1 MNDTENKIDQLFLNL
16 VLSLHSAAMQQMGKL
31 KNPMTDTIE
40 RNLGQAELSIDMLD
54 MIKEKTQGN
63 LSEEENKFLT
73 QMLNELKMNF
83 MDEKN
88 KVEDVPPEETAKDG
102 DSEDKNES
110 SDMKPKEE
118 DSEEKTA
125 EKSGEEE

>member
-1 MNDTENKIDQLFLNL
+1 MSETENKLDQLFMNL

-31 KNPMTDTIE
+31 KNPITDKVE

-54 MIKEKTQGN
+54 MIKKKTEGN
-63 LSEEENKFLT
+63 LSEEENKFLK

-88 KVEDVPPEETAKDG
+88 KGEEKPPEEVSEDEEPEDEKTSSDVKPDEK
-102 DSEDKNES
+102 DSENDKE
-110 SDMKPKEE
+110 
-118 DSEEKTA
+118 

>member
-1 MNDTENKIDQLFLNL
+1 MNETENKIDQLFLNL

-31 KNPMTDTIE
+31 KNPMTDTID

-54 MIKEKTQGN
+54 VIKKKTEGN
-63 LSEEENKFLT
+63 LSEEEDKFLT
-73 QMLNELKMNF
+73 LMLNELKMNF

-88 KVEDVPPEETAKDG
+88 KGEDMPPEESAKDG

-110 SDMKPKEE
+110 SDIEPKEE
-118 DSEEKTA
+118 DLEEKTA

>member
-1 MNDTENKIDQLFLNL
+1 MSETENKLDQLFLNL

-31 KNPMTDTIE
+31 KNPITDKVE

-54 MIKEKTQGN
+54 MIKKKTEGN
-63 LSEEENKFLT
+63 LSEEENKFLK

-88 KVEDVPPEETAKDG
+88 KGEEKPPEEVSEDEESEDEKTSSDVKPDEK
-102 DSEDKNES
+102 DSENDKE
-110 SDMKPKEE
+110 
-118 DSEEKTA
+118 

>member
-1 MNDTENKIDQLFLNL
+1 MSETENKIDQLFLNL
-16 VLSLHSAAMQQMGKL
+16 VLTLHSAAMQQMGKL

-54 MIKEKTQGN
+54 MIKKKTEGN
-63 LSEEENKFLT
+63 LSDEENKFLI

-83 MDEKN
+83 MDENN
-88 KVEDVPPEETAKDG
+88 KGEDKTPEEESKDEEQDDNKESSDIKPNKE
-102 DSEDKNES
+102 DSEDE
-110 SDMKPKEE
+110 
-118 DSEEKTA
+118 TA

>member
-1 MNDTENKIDQLFLNL
+1 MNETENKIDQLFLNL

-54 MIKEKTQGN
+54 MIKKKTEGN
-63 LSEEENKFLT
+63 LGEEEDKFLT

-88 KVEDVPPEETAKDG
+88 KGEDMPPEESAKDG
-102 DSEDKNES
+102 DSEDNNES
-110 SDMKPKEE
+110 SDIKPNEE

>member
-1 MNDTENKIDQLFLNL
+1 MNETENKIDQLFLNL

-54 MIKEKTQGN
+54 MIKKKTEGN
-63 LSEEENKFLT
+63 LSEEEDKFLT
-73 QMLNELKMNF
+73 QMLKELKMNF

-88 KVEDVPPEETAKDG
+88 KGEDMPAEESAKDG
-102 DSEDKNES
+102 DSEDKKET
-110 SDMKPKEE
+110 SDIKPNEE

>member
-1 MNDTENKIDQLFLNL
+1 MNDTENKIDQMFLNL
-16 VLSLHSAAMQQMGKL
+16 VLTLHSAAMQQMGKL

-40 RNLGQAELSIDMLD
+40 RNLGQAEISIDMLD
-54 MIKEKTQGN
+54 MIKKKTDGN

-88 KVEDVPPEETAKDG
+88 KGEDKPPDEESKDE
-102 DSEDKNES
+102 DSEDEKES
-110 SDMKPKEE
+110 SDVKPDEKE
-118 DSEEKTA
+118 SEKETS
-125 EKSGEEE
+125 ERSGEEE

>member
-1 MNDTENKIDQLFLNL
+1 MNETENKIDQLFLNL

-40 RNLGQAELSIDMLD
+40 RDLRQAEMSIDMLD
-54 MIKEKTQGN
+54 MVKKKTEGN

-88 KVEDVPPEETAKDG
+88 KGEDKTPEEESKDEESEDKEESSDIDPNKE
-102 DSEDKNES
+102 DSEDE
-110 SDMKPKEE
+110 
-118 DSEEKTA
+118 TA

>member
-1 MNDTENKIDQLFLNL
+1 MNETENKFDQLFLNL
-16 VLSLHSAAMQQMGKL
+16 MLTLHSAAMQQMGKL
-31 KNPMTDTIE
+31 KNPLTDTIE
-40 RNLGQAELSIDMLD
+40 RNLEQAEMSIDMLD
-54 MIKEKTQGN
+54 MIKKKTEGN

-88 KVEDVPPEETAKDG
+88 KGEDIPPEESAKDG
-102 DSEDKNES
+102 DSEDKKES
-110 SDMKPKEE
+110 SDIKPKEE

>member
-1 MNDTENKIDQLFLNL
+1 MNETENKFDQMFLNL
-16 VLSLHSAAMQQMGKL
+16 MLTLHSAAMQQMGKL
-31 KNPMTDTIE
+31 KNPLTDTIE
-40 RNLGQAELSIDMLD
+40 RNLEQAEMSIDMLD
-54 MIKEKTQGN
+54 MIKKKTEGN

-73 QMLNELKMNF
+73 QTLNELKMNF

-88 KVEDVPPEETAKDG
+88 KGEDIPPEESSEDR

-110 SDMKPKEE
+110 SDIKPNEE
-118 DSEEKTA
+118 HSEAKTA

>member
-1 MNDTENKIDQLFLNL
+1 MSETENKLDQLFMNL

-31 KNPMTDTIE
+31 KNPITDKVE

-54 MIKEKTQGN
+54 MIKKKTEGN
-63 LSEEENKFLT
+63 LSEEENKFLK

-88 KVEDVPPEETAKDG
+88 KGEEKPPEEESEDEEPEDEKTSSDVKPAEK
-102 DSEDKNES
+102 DSENDKE
-110 SDMKPKEE
+110 
-118 DSEEKTA
+118 

>member
-1 MNDTENKIDQLFLNL
+1 MNETENKIDQLFMNL

-31 KNPMTDTIE
+31 KNPMSDTIE
-40 RNLGQAELSIDMLD
+40 RNLGQAEMSIDMLD
-54 MIKEKTQGN
+54 MVKKKTEGN

-88 KVEDVPPEETAKDG
+88 KGEDIPPEESAKDG
-102 DSEDKNES
+102 DSEDKKES
-110 SDMKPKEE
+110 SDIKPKEE

>member
-1 MNDTENKIDQLFLNL
+1 MNETENKIDQLFLNL

-40 RNLGQAELSIDMLD
+40 RDLRQAEMSIDMLD
-54 MIKEKTQGN
+54 MVKKKTEGN

-88 KVEDVPPEETAKDG
+88 KGEDMPPEESAKDE
-102 DSEDKNES
+102 DSEDKKES
-110 SDMKPKEE
+110 SDIKPKEE

>member
-1 MNDTENKIDQLFLNL
+1 MNETENKIDQLFLNL

-54 MIKEKTQGN
+54 MINKKTQGN

-88 KVEDVPPEETAKDG
+88 KGEDIPPEESAKDG
-102 DSEDKNES
+102 DSEDKKES
-110 SDMKPKEE
+110 SDIKPKEK

>member
-1 MNDTENKIDQLFLNL
+1 MNETENKIDQLFMNL

-31 KNPMTDTIE
+31 KNPMSDTIE
-40 RNLGQAELSIDMLD
+40 RNLGQAEMSIDMLD
-54 MIKEKTQGN
+54 MIKKKTEGN

-88 KVEDVPPEETAKDG
+88 KGEDIPPEESAKDG
-102 DSEDKNES
+102 DSEDKKES
-110 SDMKPKEE
+110 SDIKPKEE

>member
-1 MNDTENKIDQLFLNL
+1 MNETENKIDQLFLNL

-54 MIKEKTQGN
+54 MIKKKTEGN
-63 LSEEENKFLT
+63 LSEEEDKFLT

-88 KVEDVPPEETAKDG
+88 KGKDIPPEESAKDG

-110 SDMKPKEE
+110 SDIKPKEE
-118 DSEEKTA
+118 NSEEKTA

>member
-1 MNDTENKIDQLFLNL
+1 MSETENKLDQLFLNL

-31 KNPMTDTIE
+31 KNPMTDKVE
-40 RNLGQAELSIDMLD
+40 RNLEQAELSIDMLD
-54 MIKEKTQGN
+54 MIKKKTEGN
-63 LSEEENKFLT
+63 LSEEENKFLK

-88 KVEDVPPEETAKDG
+88 KGEEKPPEEVSEDEESEDEKTSSDVKPDEK
-102 DSEDKNES
+102 DSENDKE
-110 SDMKPKEE
+110 
-118 DSEEKTA
+118 